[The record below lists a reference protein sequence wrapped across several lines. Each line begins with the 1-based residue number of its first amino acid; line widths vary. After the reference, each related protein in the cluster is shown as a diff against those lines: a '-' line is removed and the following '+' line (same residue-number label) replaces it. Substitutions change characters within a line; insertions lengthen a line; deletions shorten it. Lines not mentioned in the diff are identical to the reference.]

1 MSRIKK
7 ATLYV
12 DMDGTLCVFDTSK
25 TIEEVAAAGY
35 CRDLTPIVE
44 VVEAIKEIHRQKNI
58 DVKILSAV
66 INDNAINDK
75 IYWLEKYL
83 GKDIANN
90 ALFVPCGTDKSEVIS
105 DEEFPFLLDDFS
117 KNLHEWKAGG
127 GIGIKIYNG
136 INGNNGT
143 WDGFSVHSGV
153 PVSIVYKQIV
163 GIINAEM
170 AYSLYF

>member
-1 MSRIKK
+1 MSKT

-25 TIEEVAAAGY
+25 TIEEVATAGY

-44 VVEAIKEIHRQKNI
+44 VVEAIKKIHRQGNI
-58 DVKILSAV
+58 RIRILSAV
-66 INDNAINDK
+66 INHDAIADK
-75 IYWLEKYL
+75 IYWLKKHL
-83 GKDIANN
+83 GNDIAES
-90 ALFVPCGTDKSEVIS
+90 ALFVPCGTDKSEVIN

-153 PVSIVYKQIV
+153 PVSIVYKQIM

-170 AYSLYF
+170 AYSL